1 MQYIEIVCKISNPI
15 VGNEIMIAIL
25 GDMGC
30 DSFVE
35 NSDGILAYIP
45 KQNFEKEQL
54 EEVLEYA
61 QNFDFEV
68 DISFNEVEEQDWN
81 AKWES
86 EYQPVLIDDRC
97 YVRAPFHDKKDDV
110 DYDILI
116 EPKMSFGTAHHPTT
130 SQIISYLLEE
140 DCQGKTCLD
149 MGTGTGVLAI
159 LAAKRGAK
167 SILAIDN
174 DEWAYRNCLE
184 NVEKNHLNNIIN
196 GVLGDANSIKR
207 MEYDI
212 VIANINRNILLR
224 DMQYYVQ
231 YLKKDGILY
240 LSGFYKE
247 PDLQMLVAKAQ
258 QFNVFLDTYK
268 EKDNWVAARLQKK

>member
-196 GVLGDANSIKR
+196 VVLGDANSIKR

-231 YLKKDGILY
+231 DLKKDGILY

-247 PDLQMLVAKAQ
+247 LDLQMLVGKAQ
-258 QFNVFLDTYK
+258 QFNVFLDSYK